1 MRRLILIAAGV
12 VAVCAPA
19 AAQTAPAA
27 PPAPGASPGVVRVMR
42 VPTVMRTQGAAFA
55 LNGAYRE
62 IGRAEQA
69 GATGHLVEAART
81 HYRGA
86 MSRYGKNDGV
96 GAAAEARLATDL
108 ARAALDERPRP
119 AQPTPRDLPAP
130 PALPAMP
137 GMADAGGPPMPRMP
151 MADGGPGMMMRT
163 INIESNLRFGD
174 GGGFRMR
181 GSHGGFDAM
190 RLAEA
195 MKIESGPEAK
205 QLAQAAVDANAAA
218 QRAALAGN
226 VTEVARQ
233 TRLSGD
239 LMSALEALVALNHP
253 DQHRAIMLRAGE
265 MPGTPPMPPAPQ

>member
-42 VPTVMRTQGAAFA
+42 VPAVMRTQGAALA

-86 MSRYGKNDGV
+86 MSRYGKNDGA
-96 GAAAEARLATDL
+96 GASAEARLATDL
-108 ARAALDERPRP
+108 ARAALDERPAP
-119 AQPTPRDLPAP
+119 VMPKPRDLPAP

-137 GMADAGGPPMPRMP
+137 GDGMAGPGMMPGMP
-151 MADGGPGMMMRT
+151 GMPDGGPGMMTMRT
-163 INIESNLRFGD
+163 INIDGNLRFGD
-174 GGGFRMR
+174 GGSFRMR
-181 GSHGGFDAM
+181 GSHGFDAM

-195 MKIESGPEAK
+195 MKIETGPEAK
-205 QLAQAAVDANAAA
+205 QLAQAAVDANGAAE
-218 QRAALAGN
+218 RAALAGN
-226 VTEVARQ
+226 VAEAGRQ
-233 TRLSGD
+233 SRLSGD

-253 DQHRAIMLRAGE
+253 DQHRTFIPRMLE
-265 MPGTPPMPPAPQ
+265 MPNTPRPPGAQ

>member
-1 MRRLILIAAGV
+1 MRKLMLVAVGV
-12 VAVCAPA
+12 VAACAPA

-27 PPAPGASPGVVRVMR
+27 PAASPGVVRVIR
-42 VPTVMRTQGAAFA
+42 VPNAMHAQGAAFS

-86 MSRYGKNDGV
+86 MARYGKNDGA

-119 AQPTPRDLPAP
+119 APPTPRDLPAP

-137 GMADAGGPPMPRMP
+137 GMADGGGPGMPAMPRMP
-151 MADGGPGMMMRT
+151 MAGGGPEMMMRT
-163 INIESNLRFGD
+163 IHIDGFG
-174 GGGFRMR
+174 GSGPSRGFNMSF
-181 GSHGGFDAM
+181 SHGGFDAM

-195 MKIESGPEAK
+195 MKIESGSEAK

-226 VTEVARQ
+226 VAEVERQ

-253 DQHRAIMLRAGE
+253 DQHRPVMLRAGE
-265 MPGTPPMPPAPQ
+265 MPGIPPMPAPQ

>member
-1 MRRLILIAAGV
+1 MHMRKLMLVAVGV
-12 VAVCAPA
+12 VAACAPA

-27 PPAPGASPGVVRVMR
+27 PAASPGVVRVIR
-42 VPTVMRTQGAAFA
+42 VPNAMHAQGAAFS

-86 MSRYGKNDGV
+86 MARYGKNDGA

-119 AQPTPRDLPAP
+119 APPPPRDLPAP

-137 GMADAGGPPMPRMP
+137 SMP
-151 MADGGPGMMMRT
+151 MAGGGPEMMMRT
-163 INIESNLRFGD
+163 IHIDGFG
-174 GGGFRMR
+174 GSGPSRGFNMSF
-181 GSHGGFDAM
+181 SHGGFDAM

-195 MKIESGPEAK
+195 MKIESGSEAK

-226 VTEVARQ
+226 VAEVERQ

-239 LMSALEALVALNHP
+239 LMSALDFGDVAG
-253 DQHRAIMLRAGE
+253 QS
-265 MPGTPPMPPAPQ
+265 